1 MKRTLLLLLLSGLA
15 QAREPLLELGRW
27 LPAGVREVRVSA
39 DGQRLLTQPSYY
51 DDSERPLELWRVS
64 DGQRLAELH
73 PQAQHISAAFVP
85 GRQWVAALIET
96 YEPETATSLS
106 RGYVWDA
113 EGKTQVK
120 QNHLSG
126 DLPEAV
132 AELAKD
138 TLSLSTWENKE
149 QGDANGRALWS
160 EGQLKSWHWPS
171 GKTRVLGGVRARIGK
186 SGVSSDG
193 RWVAALGGDT
203 QWSLWD
209 ARSGRLAAKK
219 FSVSD
224 FTFSSDPDTVRLDQ
238 AVYRLPALTR
248 VAKIPPMVTVTSGSR
263 LYRIQPG
270 PAQVLDPRSFRPL
283 APAHL
288 QTSPGFK
295 LADSRA
301 AGALQGGRVLLWDPV
316 HRASALLKP

>member
-15 QAREPLLELGRW
+15 QAKEPLLELGRW

-39 DGQRLLTQPSYY
+39 DGQRLLSLPSYY
-51 DDSERPLELWRVS
+51 EDSERALELWRVS

-73 PQAQHISAAFVP
+73 APAQHISAGFLP
-85 GRQWVAALIET
+85 GGQLVAALIET
-96 YEPETATSLS
+96 YENASSLS

-113 EGKTQVK
+113 DGQVK
-120 QNHLSG
+120 VKHNALSG
-126 DLPEAV
+126 ELPEPLL
-132 AELAKD
+132 ELAKD
-138 TLSLSTWENKE
+138 TLTLSTWENKE
-149 QGDANGRALWS
+149 SGDANGRDLWS
-160 EGQLKSWHWPS
+160 EGQVKSWHWPT
-171 GKTRVLGGVRARIGK
+171 GKTRVLSSIRARIRK

-193 RWVAALGGDT
+193 HWVAVLGGDT

-209 ARSGRLAAKK
+209 ARSGKRAAKK

-224 FTFSSDPDTVRLDQ
+224 FSFSSRPDTVRLDQ
-238 AVYRLPALTR
+238 VIYGLPSLTR
-248 VAKIPPMVTVTSGSR
+248 VGKIPPMVTAVSGTY
-263 LYRIQPG
+263 LYRLQPG
-270 PAQVLDPRSFRPL
+270 PAQVLDGRTFQPL
-283 APAHL
+283 RAAHL
-288 QTSPGFK
+288 QISPGFK